1 MISMKRVLSI
11 GQCGFDHGQIST
23 LLRREFGAETVAAAT
38 LPQAE
43 RLLEGEPPALILV
56 NRKLDIDGGDG
67 MEIVRRLCASEKTC
81 GIPVMLVTNYPEYQ
95 AEAGTLGAK
104 PGFGKSEL
112 GRPETLDK
120 LRAYLA

>member
-1 MISMKRVLSI
+1 M
-11 GQCGFDHGQIST
+11 
-23 LLRREFGAETVAAAT
+23 LRREFGAETVAAAT

-43 RLLEGEPPALILV
+43 HLLAGELPALILV

-67 MEIVRRLCASEKTC
+67 MDIVRRLCADDKTNA
-81 GIPVMLVTNYPEYQ
+81 IPVMLVSNYPEFQ
-95 AEAGTLGAK
+95 AEAGALGAK
-104 PGFGKSEL
+104 PGFGKSDL